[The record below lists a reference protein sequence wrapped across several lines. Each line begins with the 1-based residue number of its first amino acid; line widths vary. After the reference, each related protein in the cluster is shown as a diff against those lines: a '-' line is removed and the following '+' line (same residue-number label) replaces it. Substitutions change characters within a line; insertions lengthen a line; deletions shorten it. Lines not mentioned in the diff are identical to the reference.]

1 MSDIILPNGNDEN
14 KIIKPGDLLF
24 PTIDINQ
31 IQQEPNITE
40 KDMGNAGFK
49 DPKAVN
55 DLKYIIKD
63 ILSGDPKA
71 AKRPEYTSLGYE
83 QMKTAIKWLEQQGL
97 DDATLQLLLEK
108 PYLLTFKD
116 KPPTPGEFLTSKYI
130 GSQAESVWWPVRKN
144 FLQFFDPLKPYRT
157 AVLNPSIGSGKQQP
171 ISSKVYISKNK
182 YKFLK
187 DIQIGDSIYTP
198 FGDYAKVI
206 SIQKNGID
214 KVYKITLS
222 DGRSFRTGYNHF
234 NTVCFRKENNK
245 KVFDT
250 LTTHY
255 IKENLNKYNF
265 EIPSELELLNM
276 RSEDTIS
283 LVAEHENEPSDN
295 IIPLK
300 REQNKVYIENIE
312 YIGEEEQWCIT
323 LNDPLGLY
331 YTDDKCITHNSTFTM
346 LALLYIACHF
356 ALMRDPWK
364 FFGKSRTTVFIIAL
378 CAVTQGKAKEIYN
391 EPIRQL
397 IESASFWHW
406 CRTHQEMLNEEKHL
420 QESDTIEYIPWTTA
434 VDASVFATGNGL
446 QWKTASGDGNIIGL
460 NILVGAMT
468 EINFFLEAG
477 KGWTPDKV
485 YRFFSK
491 LKERISNRFQSNYYA
506 RFILDSSPSSLDDP
520 IQNWMTYDAP
530 ENPSNYI
537 WRGSRWNLYPEEFPS
552 FCDVENLHTLD
563 QKVTEHHNYDV
574 AFRLYKGGSGKP
586 PIVCETESEASQFDN
601 ADLIWCPKEQVTK
614 NGTASFLGKAKENPL
629 DFLKDWCGEPSG
641 TPDRL
646 FYRDDWIED
655 CFDNGLKNLY
665 GSIVALADEQ
675 PEHLIWN
682 QIQNQFFYKV
692 MNRYYFY
699 YEPNVP
705 RVVSVDQSKSRD
717 CTCIAM
723 SHVEKDPNRID
734 EHTRLPMTIYVT
746 DFTIVLVPKGGH
758 INLDAIKFFIYDL
771 KNLGGINLRHVSFD
785 GWQSDPARQFLSRAG
800 INVDYVSVDKLPEPY
815 YTYYDLVTHGR
826 WACGKNIFVKN
837 NMKSL
842 HEVRRK
848 QTGTIKID
856 HFEGDLDYEWEKG
869 NWQSNV
875 VTGYN
880 AKDTTDAITGNIWLM
895 NLYSNEFIPQK
906 FFYKDA
912 QLERTIENIEKKNAQ
927 LLNSLN
933 LV

>member
-1 MSDIILPNGNDEN
+1 MSNIILPNENTEN
-14 KIIKPGDLLF
+14 KIITPTDILF
-24 PTIDINQ
+24 PNIDINQ
-31 IQQEPNITE
+31 IQQSSEITE
-40 KDMGNAGFK
+40 NDMGLAGFK
-49 DPKAVN
+49 DPRAVN

-63 ILSGDPKA
+63 ILSGDPA
-71 AKRPEYTSLGYE
+71 ASKRPEFSCLNFE
-83 QMKTAIKWLEQQGL
+83 QIRTAIKWLDQQGL
-97 DDATLQLLLEK
+97 DESTLELLLEK

-116 KPPTPGEFLTSKYI
+116 KPPTPDEFLTSKYI

-157 AVLNPSIGSGKQQP
+157 AVLNPSIGSGK
-171 ISSKVYISKNK
+171 
-182 YKFLK
+182 
-187 DIQIGDSIYTP
+187 
-198 FGDYAKVI
+198 
-206 SIQKNGID
+206 
-214 KVYKITLS
+214 
-222 DGRSFRTGYNHF
+222 
-234 NTVCFRKENNK
+234 
-245 KVFDT
+245 
-250 LTTHY
+250 
-255 IKENLNKYNF
+255 
-265 EIPSELELLNM
+265 
-276 RSEDTIS
+276 
-283 LVAEHENEPSDN
+283 
-295 IIPLK
+295 
-300 REQNKVYIENIE
+300 
-312 YIGEEEQWCIT
+312 
-323 LNDPLGLY
+323 
-331 YTDDKCITHNSTFTM
+331 STFTM
-346 LALLYIACHF
+346 LALLYVACHF

-364 FFGKSRTTVFIIAL
+364 FFNKSRTTVFIIAL

-397 IESASFWHW
+397 IESANFWRW

-434 VDASVFATGNGL
+434 CDGVFQTGNGL
-446 QWKTASGDGNIIGL
+446 NWKTASGDGNIIGL

-655 CFDNGLKNLY
+655 CFDNGLKNMY

-699 YEPNVP
+699 YEPQVP

-717 CTCIAM
+717 CTCISM
-723 SHVEKDPNRID
+723 SHIEKDPNRID
-734 EHTRLPMTIYVT
+734 EHTHLPMTVYVT
-746 DFTIVLVPKGGH
+746 DFTIILVPKGGH

-785 GWQSDPARQFLSRAG
+785 GWQSDPARQFLARAG

-815 YTYYDLVTHGR
+815 YNYYDLVTHGR
-826 WACGKNIFVKN
+826 WFCGKNIFVKN

-856 HFEGDLDYEWEKG
+856 HFDGDLDYEWEKG
-869 NWQSNV
+869 NWQSNN

-880 AKDTTDAITGNIWLM
+880 AKDATDAITGNIWLM

-912 QLERTIENIEKKNAQ
+912 QFERTVENIEKKNAS
-927 LLNSLN
+927 LLSSMN
-933 LV
+933 LI

>member
-1 MSDIILPNGNDEN
+1 MSSNIILPNEENNGN

-24 PTIDINQ
+24 PTIDMNQ
-31 IQQEPNITE
+31 IQQESSITE
-40 KDMGNAGFK
+40 NDMGNAGFK
-49 DPKAVN
+49 DPRAVN

-83 QMKTAIKWLEQQGL
+83 QMKMAIKWLEQQGL
-97 DDATLQLLLEK
+97 DEATLQLLLEK

-116 KPPTPGEFLTSKYI
+116 KPPTPEEFLTSKYI
-130 GSQAESVWWPVRKN
+130 GAQAESVWWPVKKN

-157 AVLNPSIGSGKQQP
+157 AVLNPSIGSGK
-171 ISSKVYISKNK
+171 
-182 YKFLK
+182 
-187 DIQIGDSIYTP
+187 
-198 FGDYAKVI
+198 
-206 SIQKNGID
+206 
-214 KVYKITLS
+214 
-222 DGRSFRTGYNHF
+222 
-234 NTVCFRKENNK
+234 
-245 KVFDT
+245 
-250 LTTHY
+250 
-255 IKENLNKYNF
+255 
-265 EIPSELELLNM
+265 
-276 RSEDTIS
+276 
-283 LVAEHENEPSDN
+283 
-295 IIPLK
+295 
-300 REQNKVYIENIE
+300 
-312 YIGEEEQWCIT
+312 
-323 LNDPLGLY
+323 
-331 YTDDKCITHNSTFTM
+331 STFTM
-346 LALLYIACHF
+346 LALLYVACHF

-391 EPIRQL
+391 EPLRQL

-420 QESDTIEYIPWTTA
+420 QESDTIDYIPWTTA
-434 VDASVFATGNGL
+434 CDGVFQTGNGL
-446 QWKTASGDGNIIGL
+446 NWKTASGDGNIIGL

-586 PIVCETESEASQFDN
+586 PIVCETESESSQFDN

-717 CTCIAM
+717 CTCISM

-815 YTYYDLVTHGR
+815 YTFYDLVTHGR
-826 WACGKNIFVKN
+826 WVCGKNIFVKN

-875 VTGYN
+875 ATGYN

-912 QLERTIENIEKKNAQ
+912 QLERTVDNIEKKNAQ
-927 LLNSLN
+927 LLSSMN
-933 LV
+933 LI

>member
-1 MSDIILPNGNDEN
+1 MSSNIILPNDNNGN

-24 PTIDINQ
+24 PSIDINQ
-31 IQQEPNITE
+31 IQQEPSITE
-40 KDMGNAGFK
+40 NDMGNAGFK
-49 DPKAVN
+49 DPRAVN

-83 QMKTAIKWLEQQGL
+83 QMKMAIKWLEQQGL
-97 DDATLQLLLEK
+97 DEATLQLLLEK

-116 KPPTPGEFLTSKYI
+116 KPPTPEEFLTSKYI
-130 GSQAESVWWPVRKN
+130 GAQAESVWWPVKKN

-157 AVLNPSIGSGKQQP
+157 AVLNPSIGSGK
-171 ISSKVYISKNK
+171 
-182 YKFLK
+182 
-187 DIQIGDSIYTP
+187 
-198 FGDYAKVI
+198 
-206 SIQKNGID
+206 
-214 KVYKITLS
+214 
-222 DGRSFRTGYNHF
+222 
-234 NTVCFRKENNK
+234 
-245 KVFDT
+245 
-250 LTTHY
+250 
-255 IKENLNKYNF
+255 
-265 EIPSELELLNM
+265 
-276 RSEDTIS
+276 
-283 LVAEHENEPSDN
+283 
-295 IIPLK
+295 
-300 REQNKVYIENIE
+300 
-312 YIGEEEQWCIT
+312 
-323 LNDPLGLY
+323 
-331 YTDDKCITHNSTFTM
+331 STFTM
-346 LALLYIACHF
+346 LALLYVACHF

-391 EPIRQL
+391 EPLRQL

-434 VDASVFATGNGL
+434 CDGVFQTGNGL
-446 QWKTASGDGNIIGL
+446 NWKTASGDGNIIGL

-552 FCDVENLHTLD
+552 FCEVENLHTLD

-717 CTCIAM
+717 CTCISM

-815 YTYYDLVTHGR
+815 YTFYDLVTHGR
-826 WACGKNIFVKN
+826 WVCGKNIFVKN

-875 VTGYN
+875 ATGYN

-895 NLYSNEFIPQK
+895 NLYNNEFIPQK

-912 QLERTIENIEKKNAQ
+912 QLERTVDNIEKKNAQ
-927 LLNSLN
+927 LLSSMN
-933 LV
+933 LI